1 MSAHVF
7 REYDIRGHAE
17 RELDDGF
24 VERLGRALVE
34 FLRPNGENRPPRVAV
49 GRDCRLSGP
58 RLFSAL
64 TAGLVAGGAEVLD
77 VGVGPTPKLY
87 FAVHH
92 LDADGGVMITASHNA
107 AEDNG
112 MKIMRGRESFFGSAL
127 AELREVVLGPSL
139 PPIPGGGVQ
148 AESVDDAYVA
158 RVVEGMTPNPGSL
171 GVVVDA
177 ANGAAGPLGLR
188 ALNALGYRPVALF
201 SEMDGRFPNHDPDPT
216 VAKNLKQLV
225 ERVQRERAH
234 VGLAWD
240 GDGDRLGVVDGTGE
254 IVWGDRLLA
263 LFARGVLERHPGAA
277 VIGDVKCSQSLFDEV
292 ARRGGRPIMW
302 KTGHSAIKTKL
313 KAERAALAGEMS
325 GHFFFADRYFGYDD
339 GIYAAL
345 RLLEIIGKSG
355 KSVLE
360 ELEDLPATFHT
371 PELRVDCPD
380 ALKFEVVRRVL
391 ERLERRFRVNTL
403 DGVRVTYDDGAW
415 SLVRAS
421 QTGPLIVLRFEAPS
435 AERLAAIR
443 SEVEAVVDAAR
454 AESGAA

>member
-17 RELDDGF
+17 RDLDDGF
-24 VERLGRALVE
+24 VERVGRALAE
-34 FLRPNGENRPPRVAV
+34 FLRPDGVARPPRVAV

-58 RLFSAL
+58 RLFGAL

-87 FAVHH
+87 FAVHQ
-92 LDADGGVMITASHNA
+92 LGADGGVMITASHNA

-112 MKIMRGRESFFGSAL
+112 MKIMRGRDPFFGTAL
-127 AELREVVLGPSL
+127 EELREVVLGPAL
-139 PPIPGGGVQ
+139 PRVPGGSIR
-148 AESVDDAYVA
+148 ARSVDDGYVA
-158 RVVEGMTPNPGSL
+158 RVVEGMTPNAGTL

-177 ANGAAGPLGLR
+177 GNGAAGPLGLR

-201 SEMDGRFPNHDPDPT
+201 SEMDGRFPHHDPDPT
-216 VAKNLKQLV
+216 VAKNLSHLI
-225 ERVQRERAH
+225 ERVRAEQAH

-240 GDGDRLGVVDGTGE
+240 GDGDRLGVVDRTGE

-263 LFARGVLERHPGAA
+263 LFARDVLARSPGAA

-292 ARRGGRPIMW
+292 TRRGGRAIMW
-302 KTGHSAIKTKL
+302 KTGHSAIKTKM
-313 KAERAALAGEMS
+313 KAEGAALAGEMS

-345 RLLEIIGKSG
+345 RLLEILHRRGH
-355 KSVLE
+355 SVLE
-360 ELEDLPATFHT
+360 ELGDVPPSFHT
-371 PELRVDCPD
+371 PEIRVDCPD

-391 ERLERRFRVNTL
+391 ERLEPSGRVNTL
-403 DGVRVTYDDGAW
+403 DGVRVTYEDGAW

-421 QTGPLIVLRFEAPS
+421 NTGPLIVLRFEAPS

-443 SEVEAVVDAAR
+443 SEVEAVVRVAR
-454 AESGAA
+454 AESGAS